1 LRYEDGRPANCRADE
16 QRTTSREPAIML
28 VVTATPALA
37 AVEESGLAY
46 RVIRHGPVK
55 SLTEAAHARGVD
67 PADVIKTLV
76 VRRGDDDYLFVL
88 VPGDRTISWPKLRRL
103 LGVSRVS
110 MPDAQTARAATG
122 YERGT
127 ITPFGSLRPW
137 PVIADTRIAGRQIT
151 LGAGE
156 HGTALAVAADDALA
170 A

>member
-1 LRYEDGRPANCRADE
+1 
-16 QRTTSREPAIML
+16 ML